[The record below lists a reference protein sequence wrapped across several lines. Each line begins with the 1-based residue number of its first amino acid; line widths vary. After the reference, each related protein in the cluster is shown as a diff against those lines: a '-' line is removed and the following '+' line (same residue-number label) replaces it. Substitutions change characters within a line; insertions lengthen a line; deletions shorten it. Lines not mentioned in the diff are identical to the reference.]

1 MRTSLHSVSRFLS
14 QRHGTGWTLLAAALL
29 LAGNVHAAGGG
40 GDINVSPK
48 RIVFDASGHGA
59 TVYLF
64 NRGDGAATYSIAVID
79 RVMIPDG
86 QILSV
91 DDAKTNPSQAAFAA
105 KVTSAKDFIQ
115 FTPRR
120 VTLKPNESQTIRL
133 RALKPDS
140 LPPGEYR
147 THLTITA
154 VPPEDAGLTAEQAV
168 TPGSKELSVRIM
180 PVFSLSIPLIVRQG
194 DVEVRA
200 GLEGPRLTWDETP
213 TGPATGKSQKVAV
226 ISVTIDRLGHNSV
239 YGNVEVRSGDEVL
252 GAVRGVGV
260 YPEVERRFVKVPLSR
275 PPKPNEN
282 LSVVLVDDDTQPG
295 MELAKVPFVAP

>member
-1 MRTSLHSVSRFLS
+1 MAV
-14 QRHGTGWTLLAAALL
+14 LL
-29 LAGNVHAAGGG
+29 LAGNAHAAGAG

-48 RIVFDASGHGA
+48 RIVFDAAGHAA

-64 NRGDGAATYSIAVID
+64 NRGDGAATYSISVID

-86 QILSV
+86 QIVSV
-91 DDAKTNPSQAAFAA
+91 DDAKKDASQAAFAA

-133 RALKPDS
+133 RAIKPDD

-147 THLTITA
+147 THLTITS
-154 VPPEDAGLTAEQAV
+154 VPPEEAGLTAEQAV
-168 TPGSKELSVRIM
+168 TPGSRELSVRIV

-200 GLEGPRLTWDETP
+200 GLESPHLAWDEAP
-213 TGPATGKSQKVAV
+213 LAPATGKPAKLAA
-226 ISVTIDRLGHNSV
+226 INVTIDRLGHNSV
-239 YGNVEVRSGDEVL
+239 YGNVEVRSGDEIL
-252 GAVRGVGV
+252 GAVHGVGV
-260 YPEVERRFVKVPLSR
+260 YPEVERRLVKVPLSR
-275 PPKPNEN
+275 PPKPAEK
-282 LSVVLVDDDTQPG
+282 LVIVLVDDDTKPG
-295 MELAKVPFVAP
+295 SDLARVSFVAP

>member
-1 MRTSLHSVSRFLS
+1 MRASLHLIGIRRPRLSFVAHFLS
-14 QRHGTGWTLLAAALL
+14 AFV
-29 LAGNVHAAGGG
+29 LAGNAYAAGA

-48 RIVFDASGHGA
+48 RIVFDAAGHGA
-59 TVYLF
+59 SVYLF
-64 NRGDGAATYSIAVID
+64 NRGEGPATYSIAVID

-86 QILSV
+86 QIVSL
-91 DDAKTNPSQAAFAA
+91 DDAKKDPSEAPYAA
-105 KVTSAKDFIQ
+105 KLTSAKDFIQ

-133 RALKPDS
+133 RALKPDA

-154 VPPEDAGLTAEQAV
+154 VPPEDAGLTAEEAV

-194 DVEVRA
+194 DIEVRA
-200 GLEGPRLTWDETP
+200 ALEGPHLTWDEPPVTQ
-213 TGPATGKSQKVAV
+213 ATGRVQKIAA
-226 ISVTIDRLGHNSV
+226 ITFSIDRLGHNSV

-252 GAVRGVGV
+252 GALRGVGV
-260 YPEVERRFVKVPLSR
+260 YPEIERRFVKVPLSR
-275 PPKPNEN
+275 APRPNEN
-282 LSVVLVDDDTQPG
+282 LSIVLVDDDTQPG
-295 MELAKVPFVAP
+295 TDLARVSFVAP

>member
-1 MRTSLHSVSRFLS
+1 
-14 QRHGTGWTLLAAALL
+14 
-29 LAGNVHAAGGG
+29 
-40 GDINVSPK
+40 
-48 RIVFDASGHGA
+48 
-59 TVYLF
+59 
-64 NRGDGAATYSIAVID
+64 
-79 RVMIPDG
+79 VMIPDG
-86 QILSV
+86 QIISV
-91 DDAKTNPSQAAFAA
+91 DDATKNPAEAAYAA
-105 KVTSAKDFIQ
+105 RLTSAKDFIQ

-120 VTLKPNESQTIRL
+120 VILKPNESQTIRL
-133 RALKPDS
+133 RALKPDA

-194 DVEVRA
+194 DVDVRA
-200 GLEGPRLTWDETP
+200 TLEGPHLAWDEAP
-213 TGPATGKSQKVAV
+213 LIQAAGKPQKIAAITVV
-226 ISVTIDRLGHNSV
+226 IDRLGHNSV

-260 YPEVERRFVKVPLSR
+260 YPEVERRSLKVPLLR
-275 PPKPNEN
+275 PPKPNES

-295 MELAKVPFVAP
+295 TDLARVSFVAP